1 MVSNTEHKQSITG
14 ESLADVLGIAK
25 FRDSQVHEKNE
36 IGLVTGLAWTEMGG
50 SILQTEVQV
59 LDGKGK
65 MTATGQLGDVM
76 QESAQA
82 ALTYIRSR
90 AHHLGLQKD
99 FYRNIDIHIHVPE
112 GAIPKDG
119 PSAGITLA
127 TALASALTKI
137 EVRRDIAMT
146 GEITLRGK
154 VLPIGGLKEKLL
166 AAHRAGIFEAV
177 LPADNK
183 RDLPDLPDLIKREMK
198 LNFVENMDEVLEIA
212 LAAKLPKLDEET
224 PEALANM
231 PPPTA
236 EIPSHT
242 VQHQ

>member
-1 MVSNTEHKQSITG
+1 VANPEHKEAVTG
-14 ESLADVLGIAK
+14 ESLQDVLGVAK
-25 FRDSQVHEKNE
+25 YRDSQVHENNE

-90 AHHLGLQKD
+90 SHHLGLQRD

-166 AAHRAGIFEAV
+166 AAHRAGIFEAI
-177 LPADNK
+177 LPGENR
-183 RDLPDLPDLIKREMK
+183 RDLADLPDLIKNEMK
-198 LNFVENMDEVLEIA
+198 LHFVENMDQVLELA
-212 LAAKLPKLDEET
+212 LAAKLPQLAEET

-231 PPPTA
+231 PPPAA
-236 EIPSHT
+236 ENAGHN
-242 VQHQ
+242 VHQ